1 MSVPIHASDKSSV
14 VTSFETGKCIY
25 QVHRK
30 YNKIPGTCAVYAH
43 ACCVC
48 VVFLEYVC
56 GALGMFKL
64 PAFTYNQSWRPF
76 RFILF
81 LPEQAYR
88 AAYAARGAKRLVTT
102 YAKRVAAGT
111 EIEEIA
117 VPTTKRQDETS
128 DVQIETEKREG
139 REGKNKI
146 NQHQERKKEDSTQ
159 GEYAYFRLARSAAG
173 V

>member
-1 MSVPIHASDKSSV
+1 
-14 VTSFETGKCIY
+14 
-25 QVHRK
+25 
-30 YNKIPGTCAVYAH
+30 
-43 ACCVC
+43 
-48 VVFLEYVC
+48 
-56 GALGMFKL
+56 MFKL

-128 DVQIETEKREG
+128 NVQIETEKREG